1 MPVEDCHTSAFQYRE
16 ILPLHRQI
24 EWVCAIC
31 PTPAL
36 HTEFRRRHS
45 VDAQGSN
52 MANSVELPR
61 DWVCSGNELKPKSG
75 ASSSNTWV
83 LSGNEIK
90 PKVGASS
97 SNTWVWD
104 GKELKPKTGA
114 SSSNTWVVDTQKVKP
129 KVGASSSNTYSV
141 DGQSILVIA
150 GQLALRLW

>member
-1 MPVEDCHTSAFQYRE
+1 MKYC
-16 ILPLHRQI
+16 LHHGQI
-24 EWVCAIC
+24 ESMCVVCPI
-31 PTPAL
+31 PAL
-36 HTEFRRRHS
+36 HTGHGRRHS
-45 VDAQGSN
+45 SMSKEATL
-52 MANSVELPR
+52 ANSVELPR

-90 PKVGASS
+90 PKAGASS

-129 KVGASSSNTYSV
+129 KVGASSSNTYNV